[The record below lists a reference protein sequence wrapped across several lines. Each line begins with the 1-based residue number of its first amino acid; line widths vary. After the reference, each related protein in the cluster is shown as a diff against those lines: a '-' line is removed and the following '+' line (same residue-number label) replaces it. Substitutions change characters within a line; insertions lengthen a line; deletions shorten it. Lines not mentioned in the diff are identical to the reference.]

1 MLLPFNKKGTRKMK
15 EILEI
20 LHDVGWFSVVLFS
33 VLVFMYAVLIAA
45 GVLAHLFSDIFMFGW
60 HLL

>member
-1 MLLPFNKKGTRKMK
+1 MK

-20 LHDVGWFSVVLFS
+20 LHDVGWFSVVFFA
-33 VLVFMYAVLIAA
+33 VLVAIYAVLIAA